1 MTSPGIAPTVEAAL
15 RRAVAGEVAFDA
27 YSRAVYAGD
36 ASLYAMEPLGVVH
49 PRDRDDVAAA
59 VAVAA
64 AHGVPVLPR
73 GAATSLAGQTTVA
86 RGIVLDFSR
95 HMAAIIDVDPDARIA
110 RVQPGVVQDDLN
122 RAVAPHG
129 LFFAPDTSTSNR
141 ATLGGMIGNNSC
153 GARSARY
160 GMTID
165 HVDAL
170 EVVLSDGSRARFHEV
185 TEGEVARRAAVDS
198 LEGALY
204 RTVPA
209 LVRDRADVIRT
220 AFPAHWRRSGGYRL
234 DRLLPEAGPL
244 NLARLLVGSEGTL
257 AVTTEATVRL
267 VPLPGAVAALV
278 GHFETIE
285 QAIAATPTA
294 MDAGAMAVELVD
306 RIILDYARHSPLH
319 SHLPGLLEGE
329 PGAILWVEFYGEDQG
344 AAVAA
349 MEGLRAR
356 WRAEGHGYAVLAA
369 PTPREQEGFRQL
381 RKAGQGLL
389 LKAGKGGERSI
400 AFVEDTAVPVERLAE
415 YTRRLSG
422 ILDAHGLRAG
432 FYGHASAGCLHVRP
446 YMDLSRPGQPERMRA
461 VAEEVLELVVEFGG
475 MNSSEHGDGLVRGEF
490 NRRFFGD
497 AFYELMREV
506 KGTFDPRGI
515 LNPGKK
521 VDVPPMTE
529 RLRAVGRPRPVPLK
543 TWFAFEWEGGGR
555 PGGGVGEGTPAPVNG
570 GAAPGATA
578 MHPVA
583 PAGTTAMH
591 AAADACARIGACR
604 KSAAAGGV
612 MCPSYMATRE
622 EEHAT
627 RGRANALV
635 AALESPDPRAALAD
649 DRLHEIL
656 DLCLECKACRHECP
670 LHVDMAMLKSEALAQ
685 RYESTGVPL
694 RARFFGNAR
703 TIHRVGA
710 ALAPLSNLPS
720 GFAPA
725 RWVLEKLLGIDAR
738 RPLPRF
744 QRDSLPRW
752 FTRRGGSGTGP
763 ASGDALPPGGSRS
776 PRSSE
781 PLGGSP
787 SPSGRHSSRGPLI
800 FLADSFTSYT
810 EPEIGRAAV
819 EMLEW
824 AGWEVEVVS
833 DVCCGRSFISK
844 GMLREAREAHRGLL
858 QRLGGAAAAG
868 APIVGCEPSCVL
880 TLGEELPDLAA
891 GSGTPAEVEA
901 ARVVAG
907 RARLVDD
914 LLADAV
920 EEGALV
926 LDPASP
932 VAGRPILF
940 HGHCHQ
946 KAARATAGSL
956 RLLRAI
962 PGSTVE
968 VLDAGCCGMAGSF
981 GFEREHYELSMAIG
995 GQRLFPAVREAP
1007 ADALVAATGVSCR
1020 QQVAHGTGRTARHPL
1035 VLLHE
1040 AVKRP

>member
-1 MTSPGIAPTVEAAL
+1 MTPPGIAPAVEAAL

-27 YSRAVYAGD
+27 HSRAVYAGD
-36 ASLYAMEPLGVVH
+36 ASLYAMEPLGVIH

-59 VAVAA
+59 VSVAA
-64 AHGVPVLPR
+64 EHGVPVLPR

-95 HMAAIIDVDPDARIA
+95 HMAEIVHVDPGARTA

-170 EVVLSDGSRARFHEV
+170 EVVLSDGSPAGFHEV
-185 TEGEVARRAAVDS
+185 TEGEVARRAAFDS

-204 RTVPA
+204 RTVPS
-209 LVRDRADVIRT
+209 LVRDRAEVIRT
-220 AFPAHWRRSGGYRL
+220 AFPGHWRRSGGYRL

-285 QAIAATPTA
+285 EAIAATPTA

-329 PGAILWVEFYGEDQG
+329 PGAILWVEFYGEDQAE
-344 AAVAA
+344 AAAA

-497 AFYELMREV
+497 AFYGLMREV

-521 VDVPPMTE
+521 VEVPPMTE
-529 RLRAVGRPRPVPLK
+529 HLRAVGRPRPVPLK
-543 TWFAFEWEGGGR
+543 TWFAFEGEGGGE
-555 PGGGVGEGTPAPVNG
+555 PGGRVGAGTHAPVNG
-570 GAAPGATA
+570 GTAP
-578 MHPVA
+578 
-583 PAGTTAMH
+583 GTTAMH

-635 AALESPDPRAALAD
+635 AALESPDPLAALAD

-670 LHVDMAMLKSEALAQ
+670 LHVDMATLKSEALAQ

-703 TIHRVGA
+703 ALHRVGA

-720 GFAPA
+720 GFGPA

-752 FTRRGGSGTGP
+752 FARRGRSVTP
-763 ASGDALPPGGSRS
+763 QASGGPLPP
-776 PRSSE
+776 P
-781 PLGGSP
+781 
-787 SPSGRHSSRGPLI
+787 GRPPSRGPLI

-844 GMLREAREAHRGLL
+844 GMLREAREGHRGLL

-868 APIVGCEPSCVL
+868 VPIVGCEPSCVL

-891 GSGTPAEVEA
+891 GSGTPGEVDA
-901 ARVVAG
+901 ARAVAG

-920 EEGALV
+920 EEGALE